1 MWAARGSTAARV
13 GGLLLGGVL
22 IAGCG
27 AAPAPTGLPSFPE
40 AASATT
46 AATQPAYPGVVPDDC
61 VRLMAPADLGA
72 VLGLPLGSVSVRTIV
87 GVPAPSVGQTER
99 IDCTYGLTPG
109 SQALLSARAMAY
121 TDDDAA
127 RAQWQRNADVE
138 DGTRRS
144 LPIGAA
150 SGLLIERPS
159 ESLLT
164 IVYGRG
170 TISLLLPDRP
180 FPGGR
185 SRQQVLVDLALRV
198 LPTIAKGAPSAT
210 PHPSTADTADTAP
223 ALPARAAGA
232 S

>member
-13 GGLLLGGVL
+13 GGLLLGGAL

-27 AAPAPTGLPSFPE
+27 APPAPTGLPSFPE

-61 VRLMAPADLGA
+61 VRLMTPADLGA
-72 VLGLPLGSVSVRTIV
+72 LLGLPLGSVSVRTIV

-99 IDCTYGLTPG
+99 IDCTYGLGPG
-109 SQALLSARAMAY
+109 GPPLLSARAMAY
-121 TDDDAA
+121 ADDEAA

-138 DGTRRS
+138 DGTRKG
-144 LPIGAA
+144 LPLGAA
-150 SGLLIERPS
+150 TGLLIERPT
-159 ESLLT
+159 EALLT
-164 IVYGRG
+164 IVYGRA
-170 TISLLLPDRP
+170 TVSLLLPDRP

-185 SRQQVLVDLALRV
+185 SREQVLVDLALRV
-198 LPTIAKGAPSAT
+198 LPTIAKGAPSAS
-210 PHPSTADTADTAP
+210 PHPTAVDTPDTGP